1 MSLQLKFNTSRL
13 NVTQSGGPINTAG
26 AENSAQNALKRGGA
40 SESAD
45 KCKEIQDNYLEIH
58 DPDRLAA
65 PSGPCPMRFYR
76 TNPPLMQT
84 MNLLSRQPIH
94 ASRPEPAPP
103 PKLIAAANRCQLTA
117 VS

>member
-13 NVTQSGGPINTAG
+13 NVTKCGGPLSTSG
-26 AENSAQNALKRGGA
+26 AKNSAQNALKHGGA
-40 SESAD
+40 FESAD
-45 KCKEIQDNYLEIH
+45 KFKQLQENYLEIH

-94 ASRPEPAPP
+94 ASRSELAPP
-103 PKLIAAANRCQLTA
+103 PKPIADSLPLPPLQ
-117 VS
+117 